1 MIIWGSK
8 KQTSLFNTQPAGQ
21 PAERGEYENSIFLFT
36 TILARGSL
44 LRPVPFMEGSMPVND
59 IKILVPGSG
68 FVTMAKFRTD
78 FLRPPIIPD
87 RRSDLFGRCS
97 WCGAFE
103 IAGVCQTC
111 GHQAVCGSCKKT
123 RRPDGSWKRSPIGT
137 GEKVSHGHCPECMWI
152 MYPDIALRIAQEK
165 YKNHASN

>member
-1 MIIWGSK
+1 MKVLNILIPGAACIKPS
-8 KQTSLFNTQPAGQ
+8 P
-21 PAERGEYENSIFLFT
+21 I
-36 TILARGSL
+36 TI
-44 LRPVPFMEGSMPVND
+44 
-59 IKILVPGSG
+59 KH
-68 FVTMAKFRTD
+68 
-78 FLRPPIIPD
+78 LRPPIISD

-111 GHQAVCGSCKKT
+111 GHQTVCGACHKT

-137 GEKVSHGHCPECMWI
+137 GERVSHSQCPECMWI

-165 YKNHASN
+165 HKMTERKP